1 MVRGRATPPFHRSGA
16 VRRESPS
23 RKKLLDLMRTFRHLT
38 LKMRRQPHD
47 EGSYRNRRRAAH
59 PLRRRAPTTSPST
72 RRQPAPTS
80 CRRKDPRSMKASL
93 LVPARGSASAARSS
107 CADFGTGEMSADLT
121 IPSLGSGNATSPPE
135 HFTPVDDIVVNGK
148 KQAAT
153 YTLTQGVF
161 FSPDEPFIA
170 INGSFSGKKGED
182 TVGSL
187 TSTF

>member
-1 MVRGRATPPFHRSGA
+1 MMKTATAIIAAALLALSAASRADDYSVNTVPTGA
-16 VRRESPS
+16 DKLP
-23 RKKLLDLMRTFRHLT
+23 KK
-38 LKMRRQPHD
+38 
-47 EGSYRNRRRAAH
+47 
-59 PLRRRAPTTSPST
+59 
-72 RRQPAPTS
+72 
-80 CRRKDPRSMKASL
+80 
-93 LVPARGSASAARSS
+93 GSAVYEGQFVGTGPWVGVNGPIQLF
-107 CADFGTGEMSADLT
+107 ADFGTGEMSADLT

-135 HFTPVDDIVVNGK
+135 HFTPVGDIVVNGK

-187 TSTF
+187 TSTFCVPEGGPCSGIFVIRTFSATFSATQTQLSK